1 MAEEDGIITPA
12 EIAAIEEANQ
22 ALTDA
27 MAHAQAAVDHVPAGE
42 ERTGLQT
49 RLDAL
54 SPVDVPAVTDANA
67 DGVLDTQQV
76 ADADSVEKNNQ
87 TVEPL
92 ENDTKAE
99 NRQQLPATGSA
110 PNFFMELGSLLV
122 AIGTVLTFR
131 RRK

>member
-12 EIAAIEEANQ
+12 EVAAIEEANQ

-54 SPVDVPAVTDANA
+54 SPVDVPAVT
-67 DGVLDTQQV
+67 
-76 ADADSVEKNNQ
+76 DADSVEKNNQ